1 MYMNRK
7 TSVSILGNKTSIK
20 RKRQH
25 AKDTNWF
32 VLQTK
37 VNKIRKFM
45 LQWPMRILERVQPF
59 FASFEI

>member
-1 MYMNRK
+1 MNKK

-25 AKDTNWF
+25 AKGTNWF

-37 VNKIRKFM
+37 VNKYRKFM
-45 LQWPMRILERVQPF
+45 LRSGEPESQGTFTNEN
-59 FASFEI
+59 

>member
-1 MYMNRK
+1 MNKK
-7 TSVSILGNKTSIK
+7 TSVSILGNKMSIK

-25 AKDTNWF
+25 AKGTNWF

-45 LQWPMRILERVQPF
+45 LLSGEPSQ
-59 FASFEI
+59 

>member
-25 AKDTNWF
+25 AKGTNWF

-37 VNKIRKFM
+37 VNKIGKFM
-45 LQWPMRILERVQPF
+45 LQ
-59 FASFEI
+59 